1 MKESQFYFKTRK
13 EVSKE
18 EVAISASLL
27 IKANFIEKLTSGVY
41 NFLPLGLRTIKKIE
55 KIVVNEMEAIGG
67 QEILMALLNP
77 RKNWEQTGRWKTFKA
92 LFKTKSQY
100 GQWFALAPTHEEI
113 ITPMVKNFIFSYKDL
128 PLYLF
133 HISHKFRDE
142 PRSKSGILRGKEF
155 IMKDLYSFH
164 TDEKDLDK
172 YYEKVKKAYQRI
184 FKRCG
189 LKTFVVEASG
199 GTFSRFSHEFQV
211 VTPAGEDLFYYCSF
225 CKFCRNKE
233 IAGDIKKCP
242 ECGHIVKKAVGS
254 EVGNIFKLKDKYSK
268 AFDLKFRDKDGK
280 NKNVMMGCYGVGIS
294 RLLGVIVEA
303 NYDKYGII
311 WPKEVA
317 PFACHLLSLS
327 SGIGKKEK
335 AIKKQAD
342 SLYKKMIDKK
352 IEVLYDDRE
361 DVSNGV
367 KLVEADLLGLP
378 YRIVVSEKTL
388 KNRVFELKQ
397 RKNQKVKL
405 LKLRDFDKIIKQG
418 FVIC

>member
-1 MKESQFYFKTRK
+1 
-13 EVSKE
+13 
-18 EVAISASLL
+18 
-27 IKANFIEKLTSGVY
+27 
-41 NFLPLGLRTIKKIE
+41 
-55 KIVVNEMEAIGG
+55 
-67 QEILMALLNP
+67 
-77 RKNWEQTGRWKTFKA
+77 
-92 LFKTKSQY
+92 
-100 GQWFALAPTHEEI
+100 
-113 ITPMVKNFIFSYKDL
+113 
-128 PLYLF
+128 
-133 HISHKFRDE
+133 
-142 PRSKSGILRGKEF
+142 LRGKEF

-172 YYEKVKKAYQRI
+172 YYEKVKKAYQQI

-268 AFDLKFRDKDGK
+268 AFDLKFRDKNGK

-311 WPKEVA
+311 WPEEVA
-317 PFACHLLSLS
+317 PFAYHLLSLS
-327 SGIGKKEK
+327 GRTGQEEK

-352 IEVLYDDRE
+352 IEVLYDDRK
-361 DVSNGV
+361 DISNGE

-388 KNRVFELKQ
+388 KNRTFELRQ

-405 LKLRDFDKIIKQG
+405 LKLRDFDKIIKDG
-418 FVIC
+418 